1 VSDGRTVCCPN
12 AMRPFRR
19 DDSVPLMH
27 ATDNPLR
34 LHPSRLTLALTS
46 SSGRRHHSSPGVM
59 AVVDATEAVAA
70 AAAAAAAGPHTP
82 RRRHAWES
90 VGVQRGSP
98 VAWSPDGAVAAIAG
112 GGYEVRLL
120 HLLACPPGG
129 AEAAPAPLRFELAM
143 VLSGLGAPV
152 LRIEFLG
159 GGGPPLVAAASCA
172 GAVVWD
178 TRGGG
183 EVWRQVRARLSA
195 GARECVYSCVFM
207 RFACVFLWW
216 A

>member
-1 VSDGRTVCCPN
+1 MSDGRTVCCPN

-46 SSGRRHHSSPGVM
+46 SSGRHHSSPGVM
-59 AVVDATEAVAA
+59 AVVDATEAVA

-98 VAWSPDGAVAAIAG
+98 VAWSPDGAVVAIAG

-120 HLLACPPGG
+120 RLLACPPGG
-129 AEAAPAPLRFELAM
+129 AVAAPAPLRFELAM

-183 EVWRQVRARLSA
+183 EVWRQVRARLWLR
-195 GARECVYSCVFM
+195 ARANACM
-207 RFACVFLWW
+207 RACL
-216 A
+216 